1 MQDDG
6 AERYRFNSEQLM
18 RIWEGKI
25 LGEMCRVELLDGQ
38 LIDLG
43 AITGPHMWT
52 VIRASRALHNVNREI
67 GWVSI
72 QCPLI
77 FDWHTT
83 FLPDIVL
90 LRRDDM
96 TNDAPTVAEALLV
109 IEVAEK
115 RAIYERT
122 SKLPRYATAN
132 VPEMW
137 IFDLTNGRVERHT
150 EPCDG
155 AYQQVAI
162 AERGGR
168 LASTMLTNL
177 FFDVATLLTSRE
189 SAGIE

>member
-52 VIRASRALHNVNREI
+52 VNRASRALHNVNREI

-77 FDWHTT
+77 FDWHTA

-96 TNDAPTVAEALLV
+96 TNDAPTVTEALLV

-115 RAIYERT
+115 RASYERT
-122 SKLPRYATAN
+122 SKLPRYAAAN
-132 VPEMW
+132 VPEAW
-137 IFDLTNGRVERHT
+137 IFDLMNACIDRYT
-150 EPCDG
+150 EPRDG
-155 AYQQVAI
+155 VYQQRAT
-162 AERGGR
+162 AGRGEQI
-168 LASTMLTNL
+168 ASTVLPDL
-177 FFDVATLLTSRE
+177 SYDVATILGPRE
-189 SAGIE
+189 TVSGE